1 MKTSKI
7 KLAVVAVV
15 IGGLL
20 FSALKLVG
28 QNIDKTELAI
38 LIVSLVVCVVVALR
52 LEQRRKRRQLDLMR
66 DSALW

>member
-52 LEQRRKRRQLDLMR
+52 LEQRRKRWQLDLMR